1 MVGIHMR
8 KVLVSES
15 EYSSDKDPEM
25 FAIPFD
31 GGISILCA
39 LAVTPASQWSWDLPE
54 GKLRLTCLDIRHLP
68 NEVEE
73 ARFPDDQ
80 RGASNQS

>member
-1 MVGIHMR
+1 MVGIHMQ

-31 GGISILCA
+31 GEISILCA
-39 LAVTPASQWSWDLPE
+39 LAITPASQWSWDLLE
-54 GKLRLTCLDIRHLP
+54 GKLRLTSLDIRHVP
-68 NEVEE
+68 NEAEE
-73 ARFPDDQ
+73 ARFADDQ
-80 RGASNQS
+80 RSASN